1 MADSLDL
8 DVISPQEAGMR
19 LRSGNFLADGSP
31 GPAAVM
37 VDTQAP
43 PAQSPIAPSQAQ
55 TRGAPAP
62 LLEPGDVSI
71 KSRSERDTLMGHLKS
86 ASLPGDIAVTVAQA
100 IKNYDDNYEASQTRF
115 RAQQDS
121 LGVLGRFGQAVGNDA
136 DAHIEASRQIG
147 DTGLE
152 SGIRAVEN
160 LGQLGLNTLNFVTGG
175 KEMRPALIA
184 GFPGSTKDVRD
195 FNALTVQRR
204 QDWADDMAK
213 KYGDSEP
220 FVIGANL
227 GAGLLSAPLFMSR
240 AGMVLKGAE
249 GTGLVSTLGQES
261 ARMAAFTGSDFDPKA
276 ISLLDKAGPMTV
288 GALFPV
294 TAAAVGAAWDVGKA
308 IVTVGSSPGTG
319 MVSEGLKNNLVRTIL
334 RRQDPESTRGA
345 AQATDFFSSVGV
357 TPANDTPLS
366 LGQQTGDPRII
377 SYENRFTDVQTRDFS
392 KTQNNDLLNAAQAL
406 RDQLNSAAGGSGVA
420 GVGAGTYNAIDK
432 VDGAIRLQRVT
443 DWNNG
448 VDNVNNVADAVRSA
462 TGAPVTFPITNT
474 VKTVN
479 DVVKDLNNPAAM
491 SDPAIKS
498 RLNSLA
504 VLLNDAQSK
513 GGKFTPQGLMGMLQ
527 GLNAGKIYGSGAA
540 GGAPG
545 GADAALEAIRSKVMD
560 AVYTDAAAAGTTAQP
575 VATAIA
581 DMRARYAQQS
591 EALRRLQNDTMTKLF
606 GNADVMSDPASATD
620 AFLKLDPSAQNYGVQ
635 ILRERAPQVLYGMQS
650 RMIENAINAA
660 TDPTKAAMAGQFD
673 IKAFSDS
680 LYGSGAVRSGIFTSD
695 TLKQVED
702 AKGYISSI
710 MNNKNSIVRPGTQ
723 IWPEDIAI
731 NLISRS
737 PEFLARAVTRVMTGL
752 NAEKLFVTPEGIN
765 ALKTVSN
772 LRSAPKEAAT
782 AAALYLGGLMEDS
795 NRQVKMATD
804 AAAASQHAQDART
817 IGK

>member
-1 MADSLDL
+1 MADPTDL
-8 DVISPQEAGMR
+8 DVVSPQEAN
-19 LRSGNFLADGSP
+19 LRQQSGGFLANGAP
-31 GPAAVM
+31 GPSAMM

-43 PAQSPIAPSQAQ
+43 PPQSPSVAPSRAAPQAPILQ
-55 TRGAPAP
+55 TS
-62 LLEPGDVSI
+62 DVSI
-71 KSRSERDTLMGHLKS
+71 KSKADRDALLGHLKDG
-86 ASLPGDIAVTVAQA
+86 SLPSDVAITVAQA
-100 IKNYDDNYEASQTRF
+100 IKGYDDNYASSQLEYKK
-115 RAQQDS
+115 QQAD

-136 DAHIEASRQIG
+136 DMHIMASRQIG
-147 DTGLE
+147 DMGLE
-152 SGIRAVEN
+152 AGIRTVEN
-160 LGQLGLNTLNFVTGG
+160 LGQLGLNLDNFITGG
-175 KEMRPALIA
+175 KELRPALIA
-184 GFPGSTKDVRD
+184 GFPGSTQDVKD
-195 FNALTVQRR
+195 FNALVVQRR
-204 QDWADDMAK
+204 QDWSDDMSK
-213 KYGDSEP
+213 KWGDSAP
-220 FVIGANL
+220 FVVGANV
-227 GAGLLSAPLFMSR
+227 GAGLLSAPFFLGR
-240 AGMVLKGAE
+240 AGAVLKAGEATGTAGTLAQEGARNA
-249 GTGLVSTLGQES
+249 LY
-261 ARMAAFTGSDFDPKA
+261 MGSEFDPKA

-294 TAAAVGAAWDVGKA
+294 TAAAAGAAWDVGKA
-308 IVTVGSSPGTG
+308 VATIGSSAGDN
-319 MVSEGLKNNLVRTIL
+319 MVSQGLKNNLVRTIL

-345 AQATDFFSSVGV
+345 AQATDFFNSVGV
-357 TPANDTPLS
+357 TPANDVPLS
-366 LGQQTGDPRII
+366 LGQKTGDPRII

-406 RDQLNSAAGGSGVA
+406 RDQLNTAAGGSGVA
-420 GVGAGTYNAIDK
+420 GVGAGTYNAINK
-432 VDGAIRLQRVT
+432 VDGAIRLQRAS
-443 DWNNG
+443 DWENG
-448 VDNVNNVADAVRSA
+448 TANVNNVAEATRAA

-474 VKTVN
+474 VNTVN
-479 DVVKDLNNPAAM
+479 SVVKDLNNPAAM
-491 SDPAIKS
+491 ADPAIKS

-513 GGKFTPQGLMGMLQ
+513 GGKFTPQGLMGILQ
-527 GLNAGKIYGSGAA
+527 GLNAGKVYGAGAA
-540 GGAPG
+540 AGAPG

-560 AVYTDAAAAGTTAQP
+560 AVYTDAAAAGQTAQP

-606 GNADVMSDPASATD
+606 GNADVMSDPGAATD

-673 IKAFSDS
+673 VKAFSDA
-680 LYGSGAVRSGIFTSD
+680 LYGTGAVRSGVLTSD

-737 PEFLARAVTRVMTGL
+737 PEFMARAVTRVMTGL

-765 ALKTVSN
+765 ALKTVSD
-772 LRSAPKEAAT
+772 LRNAPKEAAT
-782 AAALYLGGLMEDS
+782 AATLYLGGLMEDS
-795 NRQVKMATD
+795 NRRVKQATD
-804 AAAASQHAQDART
+804 AAAAQQYNDQRRA